1 MRMKIPIGKIAAWI
15 GRTLFA
21 AAAQAVVDRLS
32 QAKPAGE
39 GAEQA
44 PQRKA
49 DDQQDLASQ

>member
-1 MRMKIPIGKIAAWI
+1 MKIPVGKIAAWI

-32 QAKPAGE
+32 QAKPASDGT
-39 GAEQA
+39 EQA

-49 DDQQDLASQ
+49 DDQQDLGGQ